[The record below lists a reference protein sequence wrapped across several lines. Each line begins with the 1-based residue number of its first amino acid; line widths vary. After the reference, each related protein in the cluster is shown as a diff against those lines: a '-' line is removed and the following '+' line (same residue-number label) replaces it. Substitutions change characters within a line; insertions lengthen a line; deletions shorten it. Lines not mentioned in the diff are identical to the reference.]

1 MFNMNSLFLL
11 ASHEGGFGFN
21 GDILETNVINL
32 AVVVGVVVFFV
43 GKNLTAILENRQQ
56 TILSNLREAD
66 QRAIEAREKFTKAK
80 QQLELAEQKAKQIRE
95 EGVLKA
101 NMEKNNCLTQY
112 EQDLARLDEYKQET
126 LQFYQQ
132 KVFSQLYVSL
142 VSKALQK
149 VKQKF
154 DKRLDNQFHITVNNF
169 FIARFT
175 EYNP

>member
-1 MFNMNSLFLL
+1 
-11 ASHEGGFGFN
+11 
-21 GDILETNVINL
+21 
-32 AVVVGVVVFFV
+32 
-43 GKNLTAILENRQQ
+43 
-56 TILSNLREAD
+56 
-66 QRAIEAREKFTKAK
+66 
-80 QQLELAEQKAKQIRE
+80 
-95 EGVLKA
+95 
-101 NMEKNNCLTQY
+101 MEKNSCLNQY